1 MSCEKQIVR
10 INKLL
15 TFHEKDLEIYRDL
28 LKLFD
33 TNVYLRIRFDWDG
46 HIFTGILV
54 NTPQATKIYKEYQ
67 GTFTDGIHYLK
78 AIKKQSSPT
87 RQNIVTV

>member
-1 MSCEKQIVR
+1 MSCEKQIVK

-15 TFHEKDLEIYRDL
+15 TFHEKDLEIYYDL

-33 TNVYLRIRFDWDG
+33 TNVRVCFDWDG
-46 HIFTGILV
+46 HVFTGIRV

-67 GTFTDGIHYLK
+67 GTFIDGIHHLK
-78 AIKKQSSPT
+78 AIKKQNSPI